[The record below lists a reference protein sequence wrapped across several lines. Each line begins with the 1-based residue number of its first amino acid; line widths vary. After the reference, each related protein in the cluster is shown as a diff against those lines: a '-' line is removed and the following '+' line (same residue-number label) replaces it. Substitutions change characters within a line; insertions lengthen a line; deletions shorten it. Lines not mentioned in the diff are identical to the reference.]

1 MIMQLPTYYPAR
13 IVNHRHEALPEEN
26 RLPSGWTAV
35 RLRESGE
42 GLRLLWPDADHSIA
56 RPILSGSRLRIT
68 VALGYNDAQFVEV
81 SLTKSGTHLGSFDI
95 RYAYVFQPFEL
106 MLTAELTEAVLSE
119 GIQLRLQGEGDRQL
133 WIFDELEGDMARRLF
148 VPHLLIGEGSKPI
161 ESYLESMASL
171 SSLQPFGWLEGCVL
185 DGLYALRKEV
195 GAERADS
202 VIDAHLSQYVDTE
215 GRLRYEDLKGRKADG
230 AFTTIEATLPLAVIV
245 KHRSDHPVVKEA
257 LVFWD
262 TQGANERGAIIDGDT
277 ITAEGVYT
285 VAYPLAVIATQL
297 ARKDLAELAIRQ
309 ALLRR
314 DWLAKDIHVYL
325 RYHQRRGTHTFR
337 SWSRAFAWY
346 MLGMTRTWIEL
357 KGSDYAGLPG
367 VDEMEKELLRVAE
380 VALAWRQQEGLW
392 SCFLDEPGTGIE
404 TSGSAGIATA
414 LALGSKHGLLPPEYL
429 DAAVESLNALETYL
443 TPDGILSGVSQHNAG
458 GMELQVGGYRVL
470 SQMGMGLM
478 AQLYAAVHDE
488 NP

>member
-1 MIMQLPTYYPAR
+1 MQLPMYVPAR
-13 IVNHRHEALPEEN
+13 RVNPLHEAPPEGN

-35 RLRESGE
+35 RLRESE
-42 GLRLLWPDADHSIA
+42 DGLRLIWPDAGRSST
-56 RPILSGSRLRIT
+56 PPLQSGSRLRIT
-68 VALGYNDAQFVEV
+68 VALEYRDVQFVEV
-81 SLTKSGTHLGSFDI
+81 SLAQSGLHLGYFDI

-106 MLTAELTEAVLSE
+106 ILTAELTEAVLRE
-119 GIQLRLQGEGDRQL
+119 GVQLRLQGEGDRQL
-133 WIFDELEGDMARRLF
+133 WIFDELEGDPARQLF
-148 VPHLLIGEGSKPI
+148 VPHLLIGEGSDRF
-161 ESYLESMASL
+161 ESYLQSMASL

-185 DGLYALRKEV
+185 DGLYALRKEI

-202 VIDAHLSQYVDTE
+202 VIEAHLGQFVDAE

-245 KHRSDHPVVKEA
+245 KHRSDHPLVKQA
-257 LVFWD
+257 LIFWD
-262 TQGANERGAIIDGDT
+262 AKGINDSGAIIDGDAL
-277 ITAEGVYT
+277 TAEGVYT
-285 VAYPLAVIATQL
+285 VAYPLAVIASRL
-297 ARKDLAELAIRQ
+297 GRGDLAELAIRQ

-314 DWLAKDIHVYL
+314 DWLTRDKHVYL
-325 RYHQRRGTHTFR
+325 RYHQHAGTHTFR

-357 KGSDYAGLPG
+357 KGSGYAALPG
-367 VDEMEKELLRVAE
+367 VDELEHELLRVAE

-414 LALGSKHGLLPPEYL
+414 LALGAKHGLLPQKYF
-429 DAAVESLNALETYL
+429 DVAVESLDALKAYL
-443 TPDGILSGVSQHNAG
+443 TPDGILSGVSQRNAG
-458 GMELQVGGYRVL
+458 GMELQTGGYRVL

-478 AQLYAAVHDE
+478 AQLYAAVHSE
-488 NP
+488 S